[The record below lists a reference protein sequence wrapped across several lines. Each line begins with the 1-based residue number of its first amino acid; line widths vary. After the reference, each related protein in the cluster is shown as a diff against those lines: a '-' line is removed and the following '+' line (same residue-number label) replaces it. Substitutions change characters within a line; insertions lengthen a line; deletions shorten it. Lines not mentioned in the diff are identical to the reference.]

1 VAVVVVEAAA
11 AVAAAVVAVAV
22 DQQWHKDA
30 VAVDVRLLLPFPFL
44 QFYLIL

>member
-11 AVAAAVVAVAV
+11 AAAVVVVAVV

-44 QFYLIL
+44 PFYLIL